1 MSNEPLVEQN
11 RGGKGSSSGDNNK
24 RHIPPFDE
32 TVNII
37 HCCLSINSTSIY
49 TYDNLDINNKNNN
62 LNYVELITQKLGEI
76 NEIQEDRMDHINLNK
91 SILVNN
97 NKKNLNLMLYYKK
110 KLLDNNDLI
119 TIVILCSDQMMSSFV
134 HNLLE
139 KIMNEYINDY
149 YKINKQFEF
158 KLRMKEIIELEEL
171 QLIKLI
177 ENYGS
182 IEGEISQ
189 VREIMNN
196 NIDKILQRGENL
208 ENLIN
213 KTSNLNTNSNSF
225 RRRTTSIKRK
235 MIWSNFKFIFI
246 FSLILLII
254 IYVLLGI
261 ECGIPFYSRC
271 IHPSKPNQPSNDDF

>member
-110 KLLDNNDLI
+110 NLLDNNDLI